1 MSKKAIWQTNNMV
14 NLCMEI
20 PMPVYISR
28 NDQILEWIASQYVK
42 EMIDNHLNRLYT
54 NTNYNRNRN
63 SNDITNN

>member
-1 MSKKAIWQTNNMV
+1 MIKKAIWQTDNMV

-20 PMPVYISR
+20 PMPVYINR
-28 NDQILEWIASQYVK
+28 NDQILEWLEASMEK

-54 NTNYNRNRN
+54 NTNYNRN